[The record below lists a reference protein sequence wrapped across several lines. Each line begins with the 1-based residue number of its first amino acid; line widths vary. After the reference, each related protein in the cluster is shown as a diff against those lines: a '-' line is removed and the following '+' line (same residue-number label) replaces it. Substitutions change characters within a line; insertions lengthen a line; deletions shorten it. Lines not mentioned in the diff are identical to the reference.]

1 MFDLPPVPAWDS
13 LHPLVIHMPIG
24 LLLVVP
30 LFILLG
36 AVLSPAKGRPFL
48 MAGLL
53 LMVLGTASA
62 YVAVETGEAAG
73 KLVERTPEI
82 SVVLQHHQQ
91 LAERTQLIFSVL
103 TVTFAAIL
111 IVPQV
116 LRRSSTRAYSTIAPL
131 AFLAFYLAG
140 AVVLVNTGHNGGRLV
155 HEYGVQAIMTPS
167 PSPVPAP
174 GT

>member
-53 LMVLGTASA
+53 LMVLGTAST

-116 LRRSSTRAYSTIAPL
+116 LRRSSTRAYSTITPL
-131 AFLAFYLAG
+131 VFLAFYLAG

-167 PSPVPAP
+167 SSPTPAP